1 MSVPLD
7 VHYNLLI
14 KSLAEGRVV
23 PFLGTDINLCGRPAG
38 KKWHYGEPDYLPSH
52 GELAKHLAENFA
64 YPSGNGAPDL
74 VRVSQY
80 VAVTAGTDSLYQTL
94 HQVLDGEYPPT
105 PAHHFFAQLSQ
116 LQREKAYPPRHQL
129 IVTTNYDDLLER
141 AFRASG
147 QPFDLVSYIAEG
159 EHRGK
164 FLHRS
169 FEGEACLIDKPNE
182 YAGLSLD
189 RRSIILK
196 IHGAI
201 DRTAPE
207 RDSFVITED
216 HYLNFLT
223 RTDISNLIPVT
234 LAAKLRKSHFLF
246 LGYSLRDWN
255 LRIVLHRLWGEQK
268 LIYKSWVVQSHHQ
281 EFDQK
286 LWGQREV
293 EILNVSLE
301 DYLAELGARLQGQM
315 PSGGGGS

>member
-1 MSVPLD
+1 VSVSLD
-7 VHYNLLI
+7 VHYNLFI
-14 KSLAEGRVV
+14 RSLAEGRVV
-23 PFLGTDINLCGRPAG
+23 PFLGSDINLCGRPAG
-38 KKWHYGEPDYLPSH
+38 KTWQYGEPDYLPSH
-52 GELAKHLAENFA
+52 SELAKHLAENFA
-64 YPSGNGAPDL
+64 YPPSNGAPDL
-74 VRVSQY
+74 LRVSQY

-105 PAHHFFAQLSQ
+105 PAHHFFAQLPNLLRQKIYS
-116 LQREKAYPPRHQL
+116 PRHQL

-141 AFRASG
+141 AFRAAG
-147 QPFDLVSYIAEG
+147 QSFDLVSYIAEG
-159 EHRGK
+159 EHHGK

-169 FEGEACLIDKPNE
+169 FEGDTTLIDRPNE
-182 YAGLSLD
+182 YAGLSLE

-268 LIYKSWVVQSHHQ
+268 LIYKSWVVQSQYQ

-293 EILNVSLE
+293 EILNVAPE
-301 DYLAELGARLQGQM
+301 DYLAELSARLQQLA
-315 PSGGGGS
+315 PRGGGS